1 MGGKG
6 IRRVSRGYHYFFVK
20 PGCNRDV
27 HKAAA
32 RLMAIEPVREVS
44 ITEGEYGFVVKANEI
59 HEGEKDVLDRISRAA
74 KGRSA
79 KAVCHCQYV
88 KVSA

>member
-1 MGGKG
+1 M
-6 IRRVSRGYHYFFVK
+6 K
-20 PGCNRDV
+20 PGGDGDV

-59 HEGEKDVLDRISRAA
+59 HEEPYIYHNLI
-74 KGRSA
+74 
-79 KAVCHCQYV
+79 
-88 KVSA
+88 

>member
-32 RLMAIEPVREVS
+32 RLMAIESVREVS
-44 ITEGEYGFVVKANEI
+44 ITEGEYGFIVKANEV
-59 HEGEKDVLDRISRAA
+59 HEDEPEILARISKAA
-74 KGRSA
+74 KGKSTA
-79 KAVCHCQYV
+79 AVRHCQYV
-88 KVSA
+88 KASA

>member
-1 MGGKG
+1 MVGKE
-6 IRRVSRGYHYFFVK
+6 IRRVSRGCHYFFVK
-20 PGCNRDV
+20 PGNGDA
-27 HKAAA
+27 HKVAA

-44 ITEGEYGFVVKANEI
+44 ITEGEYGFVVKTCEI
-59 HEGEKDVLDRISRAA
+59 REDEEEVLGKISRAA
-74 KGRSA
+74 KGKSA

>member
-32 RLMAIEPVREVS
+32 RLMAIESVREVS

-59 HEGEKDVLDRISRAA
+59 HEDEPEILARIGKATRGKSTA
-74 KGRSA
+74 
-79 KAVCHCQYV
+79 AVCHCQYIR
-88 KVSA
+88 VSA